1 MPHTLLV
8 ISGPRAIV
16 LFATLL
22 VLATAAAFGL
32 SRLYATPRTL
42 DLTPPPEYVA
52 APVPVTADLPA
63 ASPVSGQLVDQDWL
77 ERTARR
83 TGIPTPALRA
93 YADAQISRVGGC
105 DIGWTTL
112 AGIGWVESHHGT
124 IDGRSLTV
132 DGRSEPPIIGVAL
145 DGVGPVAAIRATP
158 ESTAWH
164 GDPTW
169 EHAVGPMQFLRS
181 SWEPWAADGDG
192 DGVMD
197 PHDLDDAAATAAR
210 YLCASGHDLDSG
222 TTWAS
227 AIHSYNHA
235 QEYVDAVHAAATAYA
250 QRAAR

>member
-1 MPHTLLV
+1 MCL
-8 ISGPRAIV
+8 GPPGLAIRIV
-16 LFATLL
+16 HRSRIRTPPSP
-22 VLATAAAFGL
+22 TP
-32 SRLYATPRTL
+32 RLYATPRTL

-63 ASPVSGQLVDQDWL
+63 ATPVSGQLVDQDWL

-83 TGIPTPALRA
+83 TGIPAPALRA
-93 YADAQISRVGGC
+93 YADAQLSRVGGC

-124 IDGRSLTV
+124 IDDRVLTV

-145 DGVGPVAAIRATP
+145 DGVGPVAAIRSTP
-158 ESTAWH
+158 ESAQWH